1 MAIVKHVNQ
10 DGSVEIYSG
19 VVLSRVEN
27 YFRFAYRTVNGSNV
41 EFDGWLDY
49 WELSE

>member
-1 MAIVKHVNQ
+1 MATVKHVNE

-19 VVLSRVEN
+19 VVIFKEN
-27 YFRFAYRTVNGSNV
+27 DYFRFGYRIDGRNV

-49 WELSE
+49 WELVED

>member
-1 MAIVKHVNQ
+1 MATVKHVNE
-10 DGSVEIYSG
+10 DGSVEIYEG
-19 VVLSRVEN
+19 IILFKKDD
-27 YFRFAYRTVNGSNV
+27 YFRFAYRTINGSNV